1 YNPELTKYGYMY
13 AGTKVAKEN
22 VPASTVNLEFTPNF
36 TAYEFN
42 LTDNKST
49 ALGEKMILKSL
60 TIESDNYLAAEG
72 VSTILQFDG
81 SDNISFYSQLPT
93 EATDKSKKIVI
104 NFKKS
109 DGTDALPITLPTG
122 GNYLKFTILTLG
134 KTSSGYQTDVKI
146 KFEMEQHEARAVG
159 LDVDIVNR
167 TLTLPLIKK
176 DGSNLAVTE
185 GYKVLISNLGM
196 SNGSLLSTDI
206 DAVDVSSAD
215 AKGFYPQKIKVT
227 SKTRETTPVAKPWTI
242 YYVETATDG
251 TETEYGYDTEEWPN
265 WIAIDKNKGTDAEE
279 EVTITVAPGQLEP
292 GKITSPAGS
301 VYIDNL
307 KNATAIGTYE
317 APRDLS
323 LYDIY
328 GNLYPSSAVSS
339 ITTSGSH
346 TANCYVVSAP
356 GYYCFPLVYGNA
368 IGYTAVN
375 PDAATLEKAYKGYKN
390 ADNGDIT
397 KPYILEDLSYPNA
410 KADTSKY
417 EAVVIWQDVHPGAEV
432 ILDKSLSVINAPS
445 GAGLSDCKYIRFSI
459 DKERILP
466 VNAVVALR
474 QKSDKKILWSW
485 HIWVAPVSEDFYKT
499 SSFKYLEAGS
509 TTTEITATILNSNLG
524 WTAPLKYA
532 AGTTKAKTAK
542 LRIRQDGTN
551 TYKDIA
557 VDQASYTT
565 DPRTGKY
572 FSSNY
577 YQWGRKDPF
586 IGVHQ
591 ELGQENG
598 DTQTDKPYSSQQPL
612 FNGWNSSQ
620 NTSHSLSGSDMGV
633 DISKWIQN
641 PNSYNKSQTFSD
653 DIIGISLWNYSQ
665 KTGSQNS
672 NIHKNYTRKTIYD
685 PSPAGFC
692 VPPSRFA
699 SGFTANG
706 GSSSDSST
714 KYGEFAAQS
723 GALPVGAKFTNNHT
737 AGNYNLYFPKMV
749 QRTSGLDSPNPSGR
763 INGSNNSDYWTS
775 CSNLG
780 SSQNRTIFRF
790 LVSTTLGTI
799 TPGSGSINLN
809 QACVVRPALE
819 QK

>member
-1 YNPELTKYGYMY
+1 
-13 AGTKVAKEN
+13 
-22 VPASTVNLEFTPNF
+22 
-36 TAYEFN
+36 
-42 LTDNKST
+42 
-49 ALGEKMILKSL
+49 MILKSL
-60 TIESDNYLAAEG
+60 TIESGNYLAAEG

-81 SDNISFYSQLPT
+81 SDNFSFYSQLPT

-104 NFKKS
+104 NFKNS

-134 KTSSGYQTDVKI
+134 KTTYAGGTQNDVKI
-146 KFEMEQHEARAVG
+146 TFEMEQHEARAVG

-176 DGSNLAVTE
+176 GGSNLAVTE

-215 AKGFYPQKIKVT
+215 AEGFYPQKINIT
-227 SKTRETTPVAKPWTI
+227 SRTRETTPVAKPWTI

-265 WIAIDKNKGTDAEE
+265 WIAIDKNKGTAAEE

-323 LYDIY
+323 KYDIY
-328 GNLYPSSAVSS
+328 GNLYPSTAVPS

-368 IGYTAVN
+368 VGYTAVN
-375 PDAATLEKAYKGYKN
+375 PDAATLEKAYKDYKN

-397 KPYILEDLSYPNA
+397 KPYILEDLKYPNT

-432 ILDKSLSVINAPS
+432 ILDKNLSVINAPS
-445 GAGLSDCKYIRFSI
+445 GAGLADCKYIRFSI

-509 TTTEITATILNSNLG
+509 TTTEISATMLNSNLG

-565 DPRTGKY
+565 EPRTGKY

-591 ELGQENG
+591 DLGKETG
-598 DTQTDKPYSSQQPL
+598 ETQTDKPYSSQKLL
-612 FNGWNSSQ
+612 FNGWNSSASA
-620 NTSHSLSGSDMGV
+620 NTSHSLSGSEIMKH
-633 DISKWIQN
+633 DISQWIQN
-641 PNSYNKSQTFSD
+641 PDSYNKYQPFGSKTV
-653 DIIGISLWNYSQ
+653 DICLWNYSQ

-672 NIHKNYTRKTIYD
+672 DIHRDYTRKTIYD

-692 VPPSRFA
+692 VPPYRFA
-699 SGFTANG
+699 TGFTANG
-706 GSSSDSST
+706 DSSSD

-723 GALPVGAKFTNNHT
+723 GALPVGAKFTNDHT
-737 AGNYNLYFPKMV
+737 AGNYNLYFPKV
-749 QRTSGLDSPNPSGR
+749 PQRTCGPDSTEKPSGR
-763 INGSNNSDYWTS
+763 INATENSDYWTS
-775 CSNLG
+775 CSYSGGTN
-780 SSQNRTIFRF
+780 QIRVIFRF
-790 LVSTTLGTI
+790 AITTTLRTI
-799 TPGSGSINLN
+799 TPTSGNITQN
-809 QACVVRPALE
+809 QACVVRPVLE